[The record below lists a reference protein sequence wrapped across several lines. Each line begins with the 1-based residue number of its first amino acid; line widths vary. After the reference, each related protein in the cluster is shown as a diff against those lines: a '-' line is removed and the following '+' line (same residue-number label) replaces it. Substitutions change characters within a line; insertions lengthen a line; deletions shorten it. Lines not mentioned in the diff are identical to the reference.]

1 MRIETLQA
9 LSEALKADLY
19 CCLNT
24 VTGASIATHQIADAR
39 HFLTHC
45 GGTGYVE
52 TYVRQRPP
60 ADGVEY
66 DPLCDVH
73 DVDFLKQYADAIIA
87 GLTRRRASV
96 PLTLAQE
103 AELKVAQ
110 VALKALLREQ
120 TMPVKTDPK
129 RPSTWPVFED
139 AVEAIPPFVADWSQ
153 SERRDCSL
161 CGAEGVA
168 TLHDPDGVLRCEH
181 CFEDLEPCVRC
192 GTVSTR
198 PDGAHYCHVKDPK

>member
-1 MRIETLQA
+1 MRIESIQS
-9 LSEALKADLY
+9 LSEVPKADLY

-24 VTGASIATHQIADAR
+24 VTGASIATMHASDAH
-39 HFLTHC
+39 HFLMHC

-66 DPLCDVH
+66 DPLCDVQ

-120 TMPVKTDPK
+120 SMPVKI
-129 RPSTWPVFED
+129 V
-139 AVEAIPPFVADWSQ
+139 VNPPFVVDWSQ
-153 SERRDCSL
+153 SERRDCSM

-198 PDGAHYCHVKDPK
+198 PDGAHYCHVKDQKK